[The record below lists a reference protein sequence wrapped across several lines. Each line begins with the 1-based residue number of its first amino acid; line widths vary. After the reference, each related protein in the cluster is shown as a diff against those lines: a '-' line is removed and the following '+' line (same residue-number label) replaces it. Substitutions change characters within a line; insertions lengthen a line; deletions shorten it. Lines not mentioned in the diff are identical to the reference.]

1 MAEKSY
7 SISRSYVDTYNGFDI
22 VKEVIAHYFYSS
34 ISRRFEKDLI
44 TKRDVIYR
52 ICKEGDSKKPSK
64 FVVFSDNE
72 TIKEARELI
81 DKIVNHEKGYIYV
94 TEDEYKRNV
103 SDKDKKNQHCLSY
116 KEIVKFIA
124 DYKKGDEKTRF
135 FILERLENCNF
146 HGYYSLLIEEKYQ
159 ELEELAADELKF
171 YSDFSLVVTTKRKP
185 LNTTPKMIEEFN
197 KAIREVVSKFFKGEI
212 ESVETINR
220 REVSVKHSI

>member
-22 VKEVIAHYFYSS
+22 VKEVIAHYFYSN

-52 ICKEGDSKKPSK
+52 ICKEGDSNKPSK

-103 SDKDKKNQHCLSY
+103 L
-116 KEIVKFIA
+116 
-124 DYKKGDEKTRF
+124 
-135 FILERLENCNF
+135 
-146 HGYYSLLIEEKYQ
+146 
-159 ELEELAADELKF
+159 
-171 YSDFSLVVTTKRKP
+171 
-185 LNTTPKMIEEFN
+185 
-197 KAIREVVSKFFKGEI
+197 
-212 ESVETINR
+212 
-220 REVSVKHSI
+220 